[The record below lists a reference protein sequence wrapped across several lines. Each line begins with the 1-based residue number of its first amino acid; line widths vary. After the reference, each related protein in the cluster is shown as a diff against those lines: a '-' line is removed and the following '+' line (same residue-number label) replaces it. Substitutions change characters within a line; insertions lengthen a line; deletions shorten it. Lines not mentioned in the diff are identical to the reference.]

1 MDLVRT
7 GGGCIECTRRSGSC
21 LASACFWRSA
31 SSSGGEIVMG
41 GISKLSVVGRLD
53 RDDEVSGSGSESPV
67 VKRKLISVSELE

>member
-1 MDLVRT
+1 
-7 GGGCIECTRRSGSC
+7 
-21 LASACFWRSA
+21 
-31 SSSGGEIVMG
+31 MG